1 METVATHS
9 LTPWSRITARVD
21 VRAAAVWL
29 LAGGLVLYLA
39 VDGGGYDLIVRN
51 QAGVVVWWM
60 VIVGAAAGVLPVG
73 RLGSLAW
80 AGLALFGAFAIWTAL
95 ASTWSIS
102 SERSLQ
108 ELSRVACYL
117 GVLILALAVHR
128 DRESAMR
135 HTIAAVGSAVA
146 VVAGLAVLSR
156 LRPDMFAGSGQT
168 AAFLAGTH
176 GRLAWPLNY
185 WNGLAALMALGLPL
199 LLAIATSARTLR
211 SQALAAGAIP
221 LTALCAYLTFS
232 RGGALA
238 AGAAVIVF
246 VALAADRIPKLAT
259 MLVTAAGS
267 AVLIAGAVH
276 RDAIEKGLTN
286 ATAHDQGSTL
296 LVAVVLV
303 CVGVTVVQVG
313 IGLAACHGTPPRMLQ
328 ISPRTAR
335 IVLIAGLVAA
345 LAIAL
350 AAGAPSRL
358 SHAWTDFKK
367 PVATGL
373 HTNSLGRFGVVNGNG
388 RYQLWQVAG
397 HVAGLHP
404 ARGSGPGTFQ
414 LLYQPRAPT
423 ADHVINAHS
432 LYLETLDETGA
443 VGLAL
448 LVGFFVVVIAAGI
461 ATIVRSRHETR
472 TQAAGVIAAVVAFL
486 FSAAVDW
493 VWQIPALPVAVL
505 LLSAAVLVPSRRA
518 GLGGEERRRAGIG
531 AIAVRVGM
539 VVVGLL
545 CLVAIGVPLA
555 TTNDVRQSQAAAAAG
570 NTTLALA
577 DAVKAAR
584 VEPGAS
590 SPWLQEALVLE
601 AQGKVPAA
609 AAAAQRAIDNE
620 PANWQNWLVLSRI
633 DAERGDATG
642 SVAAY
647 RRAREL
653 YPRSL
658 LFAPRPSQARTSA
671 RPRAAAARR

>member
-1 METVATHS
+1 MESVATHS
-9 LTPWSRITARVD
+9 LTPWSRITARID
-21 VRAAAVWL
+21 VRAGAIWI

-51 QAGVVVWWM
+51 QAGIVVWWV

-73 RLGSLAW
+73 RLGRVAW

-117 GVLILALAVHR
+117 GVLVLGLAVHR
-128 DRESAMR
+128 DRESAVR
-135 HTIAAVGSAVA
+135 HTIAAVGAAVA
-146 VVAGLAVLSR
+146 LVAGLAVLSR
-156 LRPDMFAGSGQT
+156 LRPETFTSAGQT

-176 GRLAWPLNY
+176 GRLGWPLNY

-221 LTALCAYLTFS
+221 LSALCAYLTFS

-259 MLVTAAGS
+259 MLVAGAGS

-276 RDAIEKGLTN
+276 RSAIEKGLTN
-286 ATAHDQGSTL
+286 ATADHQGATL

-303 CVGVTVVQVG
+303 CVGVAVVQLG
-313 IGLAACHGTPPRMLQ
+313 IGLAVRHGTPPRLLQ
-328 ISPRTAR
+328 IPPRPAA
-335 IVLIAGLVAA
+335 IALVVVLILVVGG
-345 LAIAL
+345 AL

-358 SHAWTDFKK
+358 SHAWTNFKK
-367 PVATGL
+367 PAAAGL
-373 HTNSLGRFGVVNGNG
+373 HVNTLERFGVVSGNG

-397 HVAGLHP
+397 QVAGLHP
-404 ARGSGPGTFQ
+404 LRGSGPGTYQ
-414 LLYQPRAPT
+414 LLYQPRAPNG
-423 ADHVINAHS
+423 AYVVNAHS
-432 LYLETLDETGA
+432 LYLETLDDTGA
-443 VGLAL
+443 VGLSL
-448 LVGFFVVVIAAGI
+448 LVGFFVLVIG
-461 ATIVRSRHETR
+461 
-472 TQAAGVIAAVVAFL
+472 AAVAMVVRAAHEIRTRAAAVTAAIVAFL

-493 VWQIPALPVAVL
+493 VWQIPALAVAVL
-505 LLSAAVLVPSRRA
+505 LLAAAVLMPSRRVESGA
-518 GLGGEERRRAGIG
+518 EETRRAGRG
-531 AIAVRVGM
+531 VIAVRAGM
-539 VVVGLL
+539 VLAGLL
-545 CLVAIGVPLA
+545 SLVAIGVPLA
-555 TTNDVRQSQAAAAAG
+555 ATNAVRQSQDASAQG
-570 NTTLALA
+570 NLTLALT
-577 DAVKAAR
+577 DAQRAAR

-590 SPWLQEALVLE
+590 SPRLQEALVLE
-601 AQGKVPAA
+601 AQGRLPEAA
-609 AAAAQRAIDNE
+609 AAARRAIDNE

-633 DAERGDATG
+633 DAERGDPTG

-647 RRAREL
+647 RRARAL
-653 YPRSL
+653 NPRSP
-658 LFAPRPSQARTSA
+658 LFATRGSSPRSSA